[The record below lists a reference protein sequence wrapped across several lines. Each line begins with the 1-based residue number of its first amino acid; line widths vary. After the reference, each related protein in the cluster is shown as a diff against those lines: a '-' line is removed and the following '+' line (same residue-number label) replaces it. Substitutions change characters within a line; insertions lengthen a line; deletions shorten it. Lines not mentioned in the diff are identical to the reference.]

1 MTTFHPLHT
10 SLPLPDKFT
19 YPFCYEPHPLALE
32 ACRQLQSHIAA
43 QTQWAEELQQGKM
56 FGILVVE
63 RTDGALG
70 FLAAYSG
77 LLAGSNRLDYFVPA
91 VYDLL
96 QPDGHFKQGE
106 ERISA
111 LNRRISQLSQS
122 PERTRLAQQLAESR
136 EAWAK
141 RTEAW
146 RRKMDEAKRQR
157 DKRRTEGS
165 PSEEERAEM
174 TRQSQFMKAEL
185 KRMKQTAQAESHAFE
200 EQLMRMDSETARLK
214 QERKQ
219 MSDSLQRWIFDQYQ
233 LLNARG
239 EVRTVSDIFYREMHA
254 TPPSGTGECC
264 APKLLQWAYAHHMR
278 PVCMAEFW
286 WGRSPKTEVRHHLHF
301 YPACRSKCKPLLEHM
316 LQGLDVAPNPLAIDP
331 HTLQPRVMYE
341 DEWLA
346 VVSKPHGMLSV
357 PGKDGRRSVLT
368 WAQAVWPQAEGP
380 LIVHRLDMDTSGLM
394 VIAKTKE
401 AHKRLQAEFLD
412 RDIRKRYMAV
422 LSGTLAPDVKREG
435 TIILPLRPDLD
446 DRPRQL
452 VDPIHGKRAITSYRV
467 VNEKNG
473 ETLIALYPHTGR
485 THQLRMHC
493 AHPEG
498 LNCPI
503 KGDNLYGHPA
513 DRLWLHAEELQFRHP
528 ITGKTIIVKDPFIC
542 PKLGESSL

>member
-32 ACRQLQSHIAA
+32 ACRQLQRYIAA

-56 FGILVVE
+56 FGVLVVE
-63 RTDGALG
+63 RTDGTIG

-136 EAWAK
+136 EAWDK

-165 PSEEERAEM
+165 PSEEEREEM

-185 KRMKQTAQAESHAFE
+185 KRMKQAAQAESHALE
-200 EQLMRMDSETARLK
+200 EQLVRMDGETARLK

-219 MSDSLQRWIFDQYQ
+219 MSDNLQRWIFDQYR

-278 PVCMAEFW
+278 PLCMAEFW

-301 YPACRSKCKPLLEHM
+301 YPACRSKCKPLLGHM
-316 LQGLDVAPNPLAIDP
+316 LQGLNVTPNPLATDP
-331 HTLQPRVMYE
+331 HALQPRVMYE

-368 WAQAVWPQAEGP
+368 WAQAMWPQAEGP

-401 AHKRLQAEFLD
+401 SHKRLQAEFLD
-412 RDIRKRYMAV
+412 RDIKKRYMAV
-422 LSGTLAPDVKREG
+422 LSGTLAPEVKREG

-467 VNEKNG
+467 VDEKNG

-493 AHPEG
+493 AHPDG

-528 ITGKTIIVKDPFIC
+528 MTGKTIIVKDPFSSQQ
-542 PKLGESSL
+542 LGK

>member
-32 ACRQLQSHIAA
+32 ACRQLQRYIAA

-56 FGILVVE
+56 FGVLVVE
-63 RTDGALG
+63 RTDGTIG

-122 PERTRLAQQLAESR
+122 SERTRLAQQLAESR
-136 EAWAK
+136 EAWDK

-165 PSEEERAEM
+165 PSEEEREEM

-185 KRMKQTAQAESHAFE
+185 KRMKQAAQAESHALE
-200 EQLMRMDSETARLK
+200 DQLVRMDGETARLK

-219 MSDSLQRWIFDQYQ
+219 MSDNLQRWIFDQYR
-233 LLNARG
+233 LFNARG

-278 PVCMAEFW
+278 PLCMAEFW
-286 WGRSPKTEVRHHLHF
+286 WGRLPKTEVRHHLHF
-301 YPACRSKCKPLLEHM
+301 YPACRSKCKPLLGHM
-316 LQGLDVAPNPLAIDP
+316 LQGLDVAPNPLATDP
-331 HTLQPRVMYE
+331 HALQPRVMYE

-368 WAQAVWPQAEGP
+368 WAQAMWPQAEGP

-401 AHKRLQAEFLD
+401 SHKRLQAEFLD
-412 RDIRKRYMAV
+412 RDIKKRYMAV
-422 LSGTLAPDVKREG
+422 LSGTLAPEVKREG

-467 VNEKNG
+467 VDEKNG

-528 ITGKTIIVKDPFIC
+528 MTGKTIIVKDPFSSQQ
-542 PKLGESSL
+542 LGK

>member
-32 ACRQLQSHIAA
+32 ACRQLQRYIAA

-56 FGILVVE
+56 FGVLVVE
-63 RTDGALG
+63 RTDGTIG

-122 PERTRLAQQLAESR
+122 SERTRLAQQLAESR
-136 EAWAK
+136 EAWDK

-165 PSEEERAEM
+165 PSEEEREEM
-174 TRQSQFMKAEL
+174 TRQSQFMKAVL
-185 KRMKQTAQAESHAFE
+185 KRMKQAAQAESHALE
-200 EQLMRMDSETARLK
+200 EQLVRMDGETARLK

-219 MSDSLQRWIFDQYQ
+219 MSDNLQRWIFDQYR
-233 LLNARG
+233 LFNARG

-278 PVCMAEFW
+278 PLCMAEFW

-301 YPACRSKCKPLLEHM
+301 YPACRSKCKPLLGHM
-316 LQGLDVAPNPLAIDP
+316 LQGLDVAPNPLATDP
-331 HTLQPRVMYE
+331 HALQPRVMYE

-368 WAQAVWPQAEGP
+368 WAQAMWPQAEGP

-401 AHKRLQAEFLD
+401 SHKRLQAEFLD
-412 RDIRKRYMAV
+412 RDIKKRYMAV
-422 LSGTLAPDVKREG
+422 LSGTLAPEVKREG

-467 VNEKNG
+467 VDEKNG

-528 ITGKTIIVKDPFIC
+528 MTGKTIIVKDPFSSQQ
-542 PKLGESSL
+542 LGK

>member
-32 ACRQLQSHIAA
+32 ACRQLQRYIAA

-56 FGILVVE
+56 FGVLVVE
-63 RTDGALG
+63 RTDGTIG

-122 PERTRLAQQLAESR
+122 SERTRLAQQLAESR
-136 EAWAK
+136 EAWDK

-165 PSEEERAEM
+165 PSEEEREEM

-185 KRMKQTAQAESHAFE
+185 KRMKQAAQAESHALE
-200 EQLMRMDSETARLK
+200 EQLVRMDGETARLK

-219 MSDSLQRWIFDQYQ
+219 MSDNLQRWIFDQYR
-233 LLNARG
+233 LFKARG
-239 EVRTVSDIFYREMHA
+239 EVSTVSDIFYREMHA
-254 TPPSGTGECC
+254 TPPSGAGECC
-264 APKLLQWAYAHHMR
+264 APKLLRWAYARHMR
-278 PVCMAEFW
+278 SLCMAEFW

-301 YPACRSKCKPLLEHM
+301 YPACRSKCKPLLGHM
-316 LQGLDVAPNPLAIDP
+316 LQGLDVAPNPLATDP
-331 HTLQPRVMYE
+331 HALQPRVMYE

-368 WAQAVWPQAEGP
+368 WAQAMWPQAEGP

-394 VIAKTKE
+394 VIAKTQE
-401 AHKRLQAEFLD
+401 SHKRLQAEFLD
-412 RDIRKRYMAV
+412 RDIKKRYMAV
-422 LSGTLAPDVKREG
+422 LSGTLAPEVKREG

-467 VNEKNG
+467 VDDKNG
-473 ETLIALYPHTGR
+473 ETLIALYPHTAR
-485 THQLRMHC
+485 THPLRMHR
-493 AHPEG
+493 ARPEG
-498 LNCPI
+498 LSCPSW
-503 KGDNLYGHPA
+503 GDSLDGHPA

-528 ITGKTIIVKDPFIC
+528 MTGKTIIVKDPFSSQQ
-542 PKLGESSL
+542 LGK

>member
-32 ACRQLQSHIAA
+32 ACRQLQRYIAA

-56 FGILVVE
+56 FGVLVVE
-63 RTDGALG
+63 RTDGTIG

-136 EAWAK
+136 EAWDK

-165 PSEEERAEM
+165 PSEEEREEM

-185 KRMKQTAQAESHAFE
+185 KRMKQAAQAESHALE
-200 EQLMRMDSETARLK
+200 EQLVRMDGETARLK

-219 MSDSLQRWIFDQYQ
+219 MSDNLQRWIFDQYR

-278 PVCMAEFW
+278 PLYMAEFW

-301 YPACRSKCKPLLEHM
+301 YPACRSKCKPLLGHM
-316 LQGLDVAPNPLAIDP
+316 LQGLDVAPNPLATDP
-331 HTLQPRVMYE
+331 HALQPRVMYE

-368 WAQAVWPQAEGP
+368 WAQAMWPQAEGP

-401 AHKRLQAEFLD
+401 SHKRLQAEFLD
-412 RDIRKRYMAV
+412 RDIKKRYMAV
-422 LSGTLAPDVKREG
+422 LSGTLAPEVKREG

-467 VNEKNG
+467 VDEKNG

-528 ITGKTIIVKDPFIC
+528 MTGKTIIVKDPFSSQQ
-542 PKLGESSL
+542 LGN